1 MSFVVKTHTEDSLLE
16 ILLTAVRPMN
26 AASVRSAY
34 HLRMIIKNSAVISA
48 RCFLIHGISIL
59 LTKLWR
65 NVRMA
70 KILIPDIA
78 KLLGVELDEEF
89 QIRSSGC
96 KKCEPGIYK
105 FDLGEGLVK
114 KDENGVFN
122 SNSSVEFEDLC
133 LGNYEVV
140 KLPWEPKE
148 GDTYYCVNIF
158 KKRIEAYQW
167 IGFTGE
173 YVLKLF
179 GMVYRTKEEA
189 KAHLAEDYEKLTG
202 KPLSS
207 C

>member
-1 MSFVVKTHTEDSLLE
+1 
-16 ILLTAVRPMN
+16 
-26 AASVRSAY
+26 
-34 HLRMIIKNSAVISA
+34 
-48 RCFLIHGISIL
+48 
-59 LTKLWR
+59 
-65 NVRMA
+65 MA

-133 LGNYEVV
+133 LGNYEIV
-140 KLPWEPKE
+140 KLPWEPKKGMRYYFPRVDANLKGE
-148 GDTYYCVNIF
+148 MAVGDYDWDFETF
-158 KKRIEAYQW
+158 DLAMKA
-167 IGFTGE
+167 
-173 YVLKLF
+173 L

-189 KAHLAEDYEKLTG
+189 EAHFAEDYEKLTG
-202 KPLSS
+202 KKLEV
-207 C
+207 

>member
-1 MSFVVKTHTEDSLLE
+1 
-16 ILLTAVRPMN
+16 
-26 AASVRSAY
+26 
-34 HLRMIIKNSAVISA
+34 
-48 RCFLIHGISIL
+48 
-59 LTKLWR
+59 
-65 NVRMA
+65 MA

-140 KLPWEPKE
+140 KLPWEPKN
-148 GDTYYCVNIF
+148 GDHYFFASIPNRLVYET
-158 KKRIEAYQW
+158 AW
-167 IGFTGE
+167 HGE
-173 YVLKLF
+173 TCDFALKTL
-179 GMVYRTKEEA
+179 GLIYRTREEA
-189 KAHLAEDYEKLTG
+189 EANFASDYGKLTG

-207 C
+207 R

>member
-1 MSFVVKTHTEDSLLE
+1 
-16 ILLTAVRPMN
+16 
-26 AASVRSAY
+26 
-34 HLRMIIKNSAVISA
+34 
-48 RCFLIHGISIL
+48 
-59 LTKLWR
+59 
-65 NVRMA
+65 MA

-140 KLPWEPKE
+140 KLPWEPRAGE
-148 GDTYYCVNIF
+148 TFYFPDIF
-158 KKRIEAYQW
+158 THDPCLSEW
-167 IGFTGE
+167 E
-173 YVLKLF
+173 YSTKCLALKAL
-179 GMVYRTKEEA
+179 GLVYRTPEEVRA
-189 KAHLAEDYEKLTG
+189 NFAEDYQKLTG